1 MGRGIA
7 TEEELARGLRA
18 VGDLASLSAVPRPKR
33 DNPFAT
39 AVPGA
44 LPTPPIPK
52 QTRVEVPPSPA
63 TEPEVPVA
71 PADETRRSRKGGE
84 PRTAYTDEVTVPMT
98 AQMRNK
104 ASLLAAELQ
113 RKRSKKAERFTPNSV
128 FRVAIQVLLESFRLE
143 RGDAPNSEGELLELV
158 RRRLSREPPPQGPAT
173 PT

>member
-1 MGRGIA
+1 
-7 TEEELARGLRA
+7 
-18 VGDLASLSAVPRPKR
+18 
-33 DNPFAT
+33 
-39 AVPGA
+39 
-44 LPTPPIPK
+44 
-52 QTRVEVPPSPA
+52 
-63 TEPEVPVA
+63 
-71 PADETRRSRKGGE
+71 
-84 PRTAYTDEVTVPMT
+84 MT